1 MAELKNQELL
11 SKLSLEEKV
20 GICSGKDFWNLK
32 AVPQLDIPELMVTD
46 GPHGLRK
53 KNPEGTQGG
62 LSDSVP
68 TTAFPTAATTAC
80 SWDPELIYE
89 MGVALGEECLQE
101 KVSVILGPG
110 VNMKRSPLCGRNFEY
125 FSEDPLLAGEIAAGW
140 INGVQSLDV
149 GTSIKHFAANSQETR
164 RMAVDSVMD
173 ERTLRE
179 IYLPAFEIAVKK
191 AQPWTVMNAYN
202 KLNGTYCSENKHLQE
217 EILRDDW
224 GFKGIVVT
232 DWGAANDRVQGM
244 LNGNELEMPS
254 SGGYNDNKV
263 IAAVKNGTLDEAVVD
278 KRADA
283 MLSFMLR
290 SKAALKDGYTY
301 DKDAHNALA
310 AKIASQSMVLL
321 KNEGGLLPLAADKK
335 IAVIGEM
342 ARAPRYQGAGSSLLN
357 PPKLTDAFEGLEACG
372 IKASYAP
379 GYDKKKDVISEVM
392 VADARKVAED
402 ADIVLLFIGL
412 TEEYESEGYDRKH
425 MNLPKSHNNLVEEI
439 AKVNE
444 NVVVI
449 LSGGSPVTMPWL
461 GNVKAVLN
469 GYLGG
474 QASGT
479 AIAEIL
485 TGKVNPSGKLAE
497 TYPLALEDT
506 PCAKYYPGT
515 ELLAEHT
522 ESVYIGYRYYDSA
535 KKDVLFPFGFGLS
548 YTNFEYSDLKLS
560 ADSIKD
566 TDTLTLTYK
575 IRNAGNVDGAE
586 ISQIYVSDKES
597 TIYRP
602 VKELRAFNKVFLKAG
617 EEKEITIELSKRAF
631 AYFNVNI
638 NDWHVESGE
647 FDILVG
653 ASSRDIRLSA
663 TVNVES
669 TVDAVVP
676 DYRQSAPSYYS
687 VDVQDIPDSEYE
699 AILGHAIPV
708 RQLDTTMKLTFA
720 NSLGDAKHTKWG
732 GRINN
737 LINKVMD
744 MAFKPDD
751 PNGGMIKAMALEI
764 PIKNFITMSMGV
776 FSEDMANGLLL
787 ILNGDGAGKGLGKI
801 LAGIIPAIGKL
812 PALLKSI

>member
-1 MAELKNQELL
+1 MAELKNQDLL
-11 SKLSLEEKV
+11 AKLSLEEKV

-32 AVPQLDIPELMVTD
+32 AVPQLDIPEIMLTD

-149 GTSIKHFAANSQETR
+149 GTSMKHFAANSQETR
-164 RMAVDSVMD
+164 RMTIDSIID

-191 AQPWTVMNAYN
+191 AQPWTIMNAYN
-202 KLNGTYCSENKHLQE
+202 KLNGTYCSENAHIQE
-217 EILRDDW
+217 EILRDEW

-232 DWGAANDRVQGM
+232 DWGAANERVQGM

-283 MLSFMLR
+283 MLSLMLK

-301 DKDAHNALA
+301 DKDAHNDLA
-310 AKIASQSMVLL
+310 AKIAAQSMVLL
-321 KNEGGLLPLAADKK
+321 KNEGGILPLKADKK

-342 ARAPRYQGAGSSLLN
+342 ARSPRYQGAGSSLLN
-357 PPKLTDAFEGLEACG
+357 PLRLVDSFASLEECG

-379 GYDKKKDVISEVM
+379 GYDKKKDVVSEVM
-392 VADARKVAED
+392 VADARKIAED
-402 ADIVLLFIGL
+402 ADIVLVFIGL

-425 MNLPKSHNNLVEEI
+425 MDLPKSHNNLVEEI

-474 QASGT
+474 QAGGT

-497 TYPLALEDT
+497 TYPLSYDDV
-506 PCAKYYPGT
+506 PSKKYYPGT
-515 ELLAEHT
+515 ELLAEHP
-522 ESVYIGYRYYDSA
+522 EGIYIGYRYYDSA

-548 YTNFEYSDLKLS
+548 YTKFEYSDLKLS

-575 IRNAGNVDGAE
+575 IKNVGDVDGAE

-602 VKELRAFNKVFLKAG
+602 AKELRAFNKVFLKAG

-631 AYFNVNI
+631 AYYNVNI

-653 ASSRDIRLSA
+653 ASSRDIKLSA
-663 TVNVES
+663 TVNVAS
-669 TVDAVVP
+669 TVDAAVP
-676 DYRQSAPSYYS
+676 DYRQSAPCYYTA
-687 VDVQDIPDSEYE
+687 DVTDVPDSAFE
-699 AILGHAIPV
+699 AVLGHPIPA
-708 RQLDTTMKLTFA
+708 RQMDTTMKLTFA
-720 NSLGDAKHTKWG
+720 NSLCDAKHTKWG

-737 LINKVMD
+737 LLNKVLD
-744 MAFKPDD
+744 MIFNPDD
-751 PNGGMIKAMALEI
+751 PSSGMIKSMALEI
-764 PIKNFITMSMGV
+764 PIRNFITMSMGV
-776 FSEDMANGLLL
+776 FSEEMAKGLLL

-801 LAGIIPAIGKL
+801 LAGIIPAIAKL
-812 PALLKSI
+812 PALFKSI

>member
-1 MAELKNQELL
+1 MAELKNQALL

-32 AVPQLDIPELMVTD
+32 AVPQLDIPEIMVTD

-53 KNPEGTQGG
+53 KNPEGKQGG

-80 SWDPELIYE
+80 SWDPALIYE

-149 GTSIKHFAANSQETR
+149 GTSMKHFAANSQETR
-164 RMAVDSVMD
+164 RMTIDSVVD
-173 ERTLRE
+173 ERALRE

-191 AQPWTVMNAYN
+191 AQPWTIMNAYN
-202 KLNGTYCSENKHLQE
+202 RLNGTYCSENKHLQE
-217 EILRDDW
+217 EILRDEW

-263 IAAVKNGTLDEAVVD
+263 IAAVKNGTLDEEVVD

-283 MLSFMLR
+283 MLSLMLK

-301 DKDAHNALA
+301 DKDAHNDLA

-321 KNEGGLLPLAADKK
+321 KNEGGILPLAADKK

-342 ARAPRYQGAGSSLLN
+342 ARAPRYQGAGSSILN
-357 PPKLTDAFEGLEACG
+357 PPKLTDAMEGLEACG
-372 IKASYAP
+372 VKASYAP
-379 GYDKKKDVISEVM
+379 GYDKKKDVVSDVM
-392 VADARKVAED
+392 VADACKVAAE
-402 ADIVLLFIGL
+402 ADVVLVFIGL

-425 MNLPKSHNNLVEEI
+425 LGLPASHNNLVEEI
-439 AKVNE
+439 AKVNS
-444 NVVVI
+444 NVVVV
-449 LSGGSPVTMPWL
+449 LSGGSPVLMPWL
-461 GNVKAVLN
+461 GKVKAVLN

-479 AIAEIL
+479 AVAELL

-497 TYPLALEDT
+497 TYPLSLEDV
-506 PCAKYYPGT
+506 PCVKYYPGT
-515 ELLAEHT
+515 ELLAEHK
-522 ESVYIGYRYYDSA
+522 EGIYIGYRYYDSA

-548 YTNFEYSDLKLS
+548 YTEFEYSDLKLS

-575 IRNAGNVDGAE
+575 VKNVGAVDGAE
-586 ISQIYVSDKES
+586 VSQVYVSDKES

-602 VKELRAFNKVFLKAG
+602 AKELRAFNKVFLKAG

-663 TVNVES
+663 AVNVES
-669 TVDAVVP
+669 TVEAVVP
-676 DYRQSAPSYYS
+676 DYRESAPCYYS
-687 VDVQDIPDSEYE
+687 VDVQNIGDSEFE
-699 AILGHAIPV
+699 AVLGHAIPV
-708 RQLDTTMKLTFA
+708 RQLDKSMKLTLA

-737 LINKVMD
+737 LINKIMD

-751 PNGGMIKAMALEI
+751 PNGGMMKAMALEI
-764 PIKNFITMSMGV
+764 PIRNFITMSMGV

-812 PALLKSI
+812 PALIKSI